1 MWPTTASPALK
12 SSPHEAL
19 APTDRLEY
27 ALGSMDFGLFMM
39 PLHPPHRAL
48 ADGYQRDVDQIVL
61 ADQLGFREAWVG
73 EHLTERWENAPAPDL
88 LLAQAL
94 ALTKRIKLG
103 TGVTLLALHNPVY
116 LAHRLA
122 MLDHMARG
130 RFQWGIGGGAIPTD
144 LSLFGLDASDPAA
157 VRARSA
163 EVLDVVLKLWASE
176 GQFSYHGKFFDIDTP
191 VFDPVKDRGYY
202 MKPYQRPHPPIAVAA
217 STPDS
222 SSMRMAGQR
231 GWIPMS
237 SSLLSRTYL
246 SDHWRLVETG
256 AASGGL
262 KAERSQWRV
271 ARDVLVGP
279 TPAVARERARTVMG
293 RNYVRHQH
301 PNRVG
306 TIQMTSTKLEASMPD
321 EAVTVDY
328 LMVNVWIVGDPSQC
342 VEQIHRL
349 HEESGGFGTLLSIT
363 TDSDDAGW
371 DHESLR
377 LLMEQVAPRVAHL
390 G

>member
-1 MWPTTASPALK
+1 M
-12 SSPHEAL
+12 
-19 APTDRLEY
+19 R
-27 ALGSMDFGLFMM
+27 FGLFMM
-39 PLHPPHRAL
+39 PLHPPHRPL
-48 ADGYQRDVDQIVL
+48 ADGYARDVDQLVL
-61 ADQLGFREAWVG
+61 ADRLGFDEAWVG

-94 ALTKRIKLG
+94 ALTRTIKLG

-122 MLDHMARG
+122 MLDHLARG

-144 LSLFGLDASDPAA
+144 LSLFGLNAGNPAA

-163 EVLDVVLKLWASE
+163 EVLDVVLKLWESD
-176 GQFSYHGKFFDIDTP
+176 GRFTYHGTFFDIEAP
-191 VFDPVKDRGYY
+191 VFDAVKDRGYY
-202 MKPYQRPHPPIAVAA
+202 MKPLQRPHPPIAVAA

-222 SSMRMAGQR
+222 GSMRMAGQR
-231 GWIPMS
+231 GFIPMS

-246 SDHWRLVETG
+246 RDHWKLVEAG
-256 AASGGL
+256 AATTGRTPDRG
-262 KAERSQWRV
+262 QWRI
-271 ARDVLVGP
+271 ARDILVGP
-279 TPAVARERARTVMG
+279 TRAVARERARAVLG
-293 RNYVRHQH
+293 RNYLQHQR
-301 PNRVG
+301 PNRLG
-306 TIQMTSTKLEASMPD
+306 TIQMTSTKLDPFLPD

-328 LMVNVWIVGDPSQC
+328 LMDNVWIVGDPSD
-342 VEQIHRL
+342 VVDQIHQL

-377 LLMEQVAPRVAHL
+377 LLREQVAPRVAHL

>member
-1 MWPTTASPALK
+1 MQ
-12 SSPHEAL
+12 
-19 APTDRLEY
+19 
-27 ALGSMDFGLFMM
+27 FGLFMM
-39 PLHPPHRAL
+39 PLHPPHRAF
-48 ADGYQRDVDQIVL
+48 ADCYDRDIAQIVV

-94 ALTKRIKLG
+94 ALTKNVRLG

-122 MLDHMARG
+122 MLDHMSRG
-130 RFQWGIGGGAIPTD
+130 RFQWGIGGGGIPTD
-144 LSLFGLDASDPAA
+144 LSLFGLDPSS

-176 GQFSYHGKFFDIDTP
+176 GRFTYRGKFFDIDTP
-191 VFDPVKDRGYY
+191 VLDPVKGRGYY
-202 MKPYQRPHPPIAVAA
+202 MKPLQQPHPPIAVAA

-222 SSMRMAGQR
+222 SSMRMAGER

-237 SSLLSRTYL
+237 SSLLSRSHL
-246 SDHWRLVETG
+246 AAHWRLVESG
-256 AASGGL
+256 AAGAGRR
-262 KAERSQWRV
+262 ADRSNWRV
-271 ARDVLVGP
+271 ARDVLVAP
-279 TPAVARERARTVMG
+279 TSSMARERARAVLG
-293 RNYVRHQH
+293 RNYVEHQH
-301 PNRVG
+301 PNRIG
-306 TIQMTSTKLEASMPD
+306 TVQMASTKLDPSIPD
-321 EAVTVDY
+321 DAVTVDY
-328 LMVNVWIVGDPSQC
+328 LMENVWIVGDPAEC
-342 VEQIHRL
+342 TEKIHEL
-349 HEESGGFGTLLSIT
+349 YEVSGGFGALLSIT

-377 LLMEQVAPRVAHL
+377 LLMEDVAPRVAHL

>member
-1 MWPTTASPALK
+1 M
-12 SSPHEAL
+12 H
-19 APTDRLEY
+19 
-27 ALGSMDFGLFMM
+27 FGLFMM

-48 ADGYQRDVDQIVL
+48 ADGYQRDLDQIVL
-61 ADQLGFREAWVG
+61 ADRLGFQEAWVG

-94 ALTKRIKLG
+94 ALTRRVKLG
-103 TGVTLLALHNPVY
+103 TGVTLLALHNPVH

-144 LSLFGLDASDPAA
+144 LALFGLDAGDPAA

-163 EVLDVVLKLWASE
+163 EVLDVVLALWASD
-176 GQFSYHGKFFDIDTP
+176 GRFTHHGRFFDIEAP
-191 VFDPVKDRGYY
+191 ALDPVKDRGYY

-246 SDHWRLVETG
+246 ADHWRLVEVG
-256 AASGGL
+256 AASAGH
-262 KAERSQWRV
+262 KAERARWRI

-279 TPAVARERARTVMG
+279 TAAVARERARAVLG
-293 RNYVRHQH
+293 RNYVQHQH

-306 TIQMTSTKLEASMPD
+306 TVQLASTKLDPAMPD

-328 LMVNVWIVGDPSQC
+328 LLDHVWLVGDPSQ
-342 VEQIHRL
+342 VAEQIQQL
-349 HEESGGFGTLLSIT
+349 HEESGGFGTLLTIT

-390 G
+390 A

>member
-1 MWPTTASPALK
+1 MQ
-12 SSPHEAL
+12 
-19 APTDRLEY
+19 
-27 ALGSMDFGLFMM
+27 FGLFMM
-39 PLHPPHRAL
+39 PLHPPHRAF
-48 ADGYQRDVDQIVL
+48 ADCYDRDIAQIVL
-61 ADQLGFREAWVG
+61 ADRLGFREAWVG

-94 ALTKRIKLG
+94 ALTKNVRLG

-130 RFQWGIGGGAIPTD
+130 RFQWGIGGGGIPTD
-144 LSLFGLDASDPAA
+144 LSLFGLEPSS

-176 GQFSYHGKFFDIDTP
+176 GRFTYRGKFFDIDTP
-191 VFDPVKDRGYY
+191 VLDPVKGRGYY
-202 MKPYQRPHPPIAVAA
+202 MKPLQQPHPPIAVAA

-222 SSMRMAGQR
+222 SSMRMAGER

-237 SSLLSRTYL
+237 SSLLSRPYL
-246 SDHWRLVETG
+246 AEHWRLVESGATG
-256 AASGGL
+256 AGRRAD
-262 KAERSQWRV
+262 RSSWRI
-271 ARDVLVGP
+271 ARDVLVAP
-279 TPAVARERARTVMG
+279 TSAMARERARAVLG
-293 RNYVRHQH
+293 RNYVEHQH
-301 PNRVG
+301 PNRIG
-306 TIQMTSTKLEASMPD
+306 TVQMASTKLDASIPD
-321 EAVTVDY
+321 DAVTVDY
-328 LMVNVWIVGDPSQC
+328 LMENVWIVGDPAEC
-342 VEQIHRL
+342 AEKIHQL
-349 HEESGGFGTLLSIT
+349 YEVSGGFGALLSIT

-377 LLMEQVAPRVAHL
+377 LLMEDVAPRVAHL

>member
-1 MWPTTASPALK
+1 MQ
-12 SSPHEAL
+12 
-19 APTDRLEY
+19 
-27 ALGSMDFGLFMM
+27 FGLFMM
-39 PLHPPHRAL
+39 PLHPLHRPF
-48 ADGYQRDVDQIVL
+48 ADGYDRDVAQIVL

-88 LLAQAL
+88 LIAQAL
-94 ALTKRIKLG
+94 ALTKTVKLG

-130 RFQWGIGGGAIPTD
+130 RFQWGIGGGGIPTD
-144 LSLFGLDASDPAA
+144 LSLLGLDHTNPAA
-157 VRARSA
+157 VRERSA

-176 GQFSYHGKFFDIDTP
+176 GQFVHHGKFFDIETP

-217 STPDS
+217 STPGS
-222 SSMRMAGQR
+222 ASMKMAGER

-237 SSLLSRTYL
+237 SSLLSRPYL
-246 SDHWRLVETG
+246 NDHWRLVEDG
-256 AASGGL
+256 AA
-262 KAERSQWRV
+262 KAGRPAKRSEWRI
-271 ARDVLVGP
+271 ARDILVAP
-279 TPAVARERARTVMG
+279 TPAIARERARIVMG
-293 RNYVRHQH
+293 RNYVDHQR
-301 PNRVG
+301 PNRLG
-306 TIQMTSTKLEASMPD
+306 SIQMTSTKLDPSMPD

-328 LMVNVWIVGDPSQC
+328 LMENLWIVGDPAEC
-342 VEQIHRL
+342 AEKIHQL
-349 HEESGGFGTLLSIT
+349 HAESGGFGSLLSIT

-377 LLMEQVAPRVAHL
+377 LLIDQVAPRVSHL
-390 G
+390 N

>member
-1 MWPTTASPALK
+1 MQ
-12 SSPHEAL
+12 
-19 APTDRLEY
+19 
-27 ALGSMDFGLFMM
+27 FGLFMM
-39 PLHPPHRAL
+39 PLHPPHRAF
-48 ADGYQRDVDQIVL
+48 ADAYDRDIDQIVL
-61 ADQLGFREAWVG
+61 ADQLGFREVWVG

-88 LLAQAL
+88 LLAKAL
-94 ALTKRIKLG
+94 ALTTRVMLG

-144 LSLFGLDASDPAA
+144 LSLFGLDPTNSSA

-176 GQFSYHGKFFDIDTP
+176 GPFTYHGRFFDIDTP

-217 STPDS
+217 STPNS
-222 SSMRMAGQR
+222 SSMRMAGER

-237 SSLLSRTYL
+237 SSLLSRRYL
-246 SDHWRLVETG
+246 RDHWRLVEDG
-256 AASGGL
+256 AQEAGRPA
-262 KAERSQWRV
+262 KRSQWRI
-271 ARDVLVGP
+271 ARDILVAP
-279 TPAVARERARTVMG
+279 TPSVARERARAVLG

-306 TIQMTSTKLEASMPD
+306 TIQMASTKLESSMPD
-321 EAVTVDY
+321 EAVTADY
-328 LMVNVWIVGDPSQC
+328 LMENVWIVGDP
-342 VEQIHRL
+342 VECAEKIQQL
-349 HEESGGFGTLLSIT
+349 YEESGGFGALLSIT

-377 LLMEQVAPRVAHL
+377 LLMEHVAPRVAHL

>member
-1 MWPTTASPALK
+1 MQ
-12 SSPHEAL
+12 
-19 APTDRLEY
+19 
-27 ALGSMDFGLFMM
+27 FGLFMM
-39 PLHPPHRAL
+39 PLHPPHRAF
-48 ADGYQRDVDQIVL
+48 ADGYERDVAQIVL

-94 ALTKRIKLG
+94 ALTRNVRLG

-130 RFQWGIGGGAIPTD
+130 RFQWGIGGGGIPTD
-144 LSLFGLDASDPAA
+144 LSLFGLDHTNPGA

-176 GQFSYHGKFFDIDTP
+176 GRFTYRGKFFDIETP

-202 MKPYQRPHPPIAVAA
+202 MKPYQLPHPPIAVAA
-217 STPDS
+217 STPNS
-222 SSMRMAGQR
+222 GSMRMAGER

-237 SSLLSRTYL
+237 SSLLSRPYL
-246 SDHWRLVETG
+246 ADHWHLVEAG
-256 AASGGL
+256 AASAGRQ
-262 KAERSQWRV
+262 ADRSQWRI
-271 ARDVLVGP
+271 ARDVLVAP
-279 TPAVARERARTVMG
+279 TSSVARERARIVLG
-293 RNYVRHQH
+293 RNYVQHQY
-301 PNRVG
+301 PNRRG
-306 TIQMTSTKLEASMPD
+306 TIQMASTKLEPSMPD
-321 EAVTVDY
+321 DAVTVDY
-328 LMVNVWIVGDPSQC
+328 LMENLWIVGDPSEC
-342 VEQIHRL
+342 VDKIQQL
-349 HEESGGFGTLLSIT
+349 YDESGGFGALLSIT

-377 LLMEQVAPRVAHL
+377 LLMERVAPRVAHL

>member
-1 MWPTTASPALK
+1 MQ
-12 SSPHEAL
+12 
-19 APTDRLEY
+19 
-27 ALGSMDFGLFMM
+27 FGLFMM
-39 PLHPPHRAL
+39 PLHPPHRAF
-48 ADGYQRDVDQIVL
+48 ADCYDRDIAQIVL

-94 ALTKRIKLG
+94 ALTKNVRLG

-122 MLDHMARG
+122 MLDHMSRG
-130 RFQWGIGGGAIPTD
+130 RFQWGIGGGGIPTD
-144 LSLFGLDASDPAA
+144 LSLFGLDPSS

-176 GQFSYHGKFFDIDTP
+176 GRFTYRGKFFDIDTP
-191 VFDPVKDRGYY
+191 VLDPVKGRGYY
-202 MKPYQRPHPPIAVAA
+202 MKPLQQPHPPIAVAA

-222 SSMRMAGQR
+222 SSMRMAGER

-237 SSLLSRTYL
+237 SSLLSRSHL
-246 SDHWRLVETG
+246 AAHWRLVESG
-256 AASGGL
+256 AAGAGRR
-262 KAERSQWRV
+262 ADRSNWRV
-271 ARDVLVGP
+271 ARDVLVAP
-279 TPAVARERARTVMG
+279 TSAMARERARAVLG
-293 RNYVRHQH
+293 RNYVEHQH
-301 PNRVG
+301 PNRIG
-306 TIQMTSTKLEASMPD
+306 TVQMASTKLDPSIPD
-321 EAVTVDY
+321 DAVTVDY
-328 LMVNVWIVGDPSQC
+328 LMENLWIVGDPAEC
-342 VEQIHRL
+342 TEKIHEL
-349 HEESGGFGTLLSIT
+349 YEVSGGFGALLSIT

-377 LLMEQVAPRVAHL
+377 LLMEDVAPRVAHL

>member
-1 MWPTTASPALK
+1 MQ
-12 SSPHEAL
+12 
-19 APTDRLEY
+19 
-27 ALGSMDFGLFMM
+27 FGLFMM
-39 PLHPPHRAL
+39 PLHPPHRAF
-48 ADGYQRDVDQIVL
+48 ADGYERDVEQIVL

-94 ALTKRIKLG
+94 ALTKNVRLG

-130 RFQWGIGGGAIPTD
+130 RFQWGIGGGGIPTD
-144 LSLFGLDASDPAA
+144 LSLFGLDHTNPAA

-176 GQFSYHGKFFDIDTP
+176 GRFTYHGKFFDIDTP
-191 VFDPVKDRGYY
+191 VLDPVKDRGYY
-202 MKPYQRPHPPIAVAA
+202 MKPYQQPHPPIAVAA
-217 STPDS
+217 STPNS
-222 SSMRMAGQR
+222 SSMRMAGER

-237 SSLLSRTYL
+237 SSLLSRPYL
-246 SDHWRLVETG
+246 SNHWRLVEGG
-256 AASGGL
+256 AAAAGRQ
-262 KAERSQWRV
+262 AHRSQWRI
-271 ARDVLVGP
+271 ARDVLVAP
-279 TPAVARERARTVMG
+279 TSAVARERARAVLG
-293 RNYVRHQH
+293 RNYVQHQY

-306 TIQMTSTKLEASMPD
+306 TAQMALTKLEPSMPD

-328 LMVNVWIVGDPSQC
+328 LMENVWIVGDPSEC
-342 VEQIHRL
+342 VDKIQQL
-349 HEESGGFGTLLSIT
+349 YDESGGFGALLAIT

-377 LLMEQVAPRVAHL
+377 LLMDRVAPRVAHL

>member
-1 MWPTTASPALK
+1 MQ
-12 SSPHEAL
+12 
-19 APTDRLEY
+19 
-27 ALGSMDFGLFMM
+27 FGLFMM
-39 PLHPPHRAL
+39 PLHPPHRAF
-48 ADGYQRDVDQIVL
+48 ADCYDRDIAQIVL
-61 ADQLGFREAWVG
+61 ADRLGFREAWVG

-94 ALTKRIKLG
+94 ALTKNVRLG

-130 RFQWGIGGGAIPTD
+130 RFQWGIGGGGIPTD
-144 LSLFGLDASDPAA
+144 LSLFGLEPSS

-176 GQFSYHGKFFDIDTP
+176 GRFTYRGKFFDIDTP
-191 VFDPVKDRGYY
+191 VLDPVKGRGYY
-202 MKPYQRPHPPIAVAA
+202 MKPLQQPHPPIAVAA

-222 SSMRMAGQR
+222 SSMRMAGER

-237 SSLLSRTYL
+237 SSLLSRSYL
-246 SDHWRLVETG
+246 ADHWRLVESG
-256 AASGGL
+256 AAGAGRR
-262 KAERSQWRV
+262 ADRSNWRV
-271 ARDVLVGP
+271 ARDVLVAP
-279 TPAVARERARTVMG
+279 TSAMARERARTVLG
-293 RNYVRHQH
+293 RNYVEHQH
-301 PNRVG
+301 PNRIG
-306 TIQMTSTKLEASMPD
+306 TVQMASTKLDASIPD
-321 EAVTVDY
+321 DAVTVDY
-328 LMVNVWIVGDPSQC
+328 LMENLWIVGDPAEC
-342 VEQIHRL
+342 AEKIHQL
-349 HEESGGFGTLLSIT
+349 YEVSGGFGALLSIT

-377 LLMEQVAPRVAHL
+377 LLMEDVAPRVAHL